1 MDAVLFI
8 FIPLYKR
15 SLKLDKYKGWDSSN
29 YDRFK
34 TRMLLFICFISLYD
48 SGIGNIIRNN
58 KNDQGLHI
66 ATQYNIIKLF
76 PNDMF
81 ISLRAQK
88 EGDSNCKLNWMNSK
102 KFKIRSKY

>member
-8 FIPLYKR
+8 CIPLYKR
-15 SLKLDKYKGWDSSN
+15 SLTLEKYKGWDFSN

-48 SGIGNIIRNN
+48 SGIGHIIRNS
-58 KNDQGLHI
+58 KNDQGLNI
-66 ATQYNIIKLF
+66 ATQYNIINLF
-76 PNDMF
+76 PDDMF

-88 EGDSNCKLNWMNSK
+88 EGDSNCRLNWMNSK
-102 KFKIRSKY
+102 KCKIRSKY